1 MKYPPLLFLLL
12 FIFSG
17 CSSAQ
22 INLRPYDEIKNE
34 ILIQRN
40 LYQSKYNQADSAG
53 KTALVKKAGK
63 YIFKMITGEIYDAW
77 YGTPWDF
84 DGITT
89 IPGSGKIACG
99 YYVTTVLRD
108 AGFQIPRVKWA
119 QQASEN
125 IILNMTTDVKRFRN
139 RPVEEVINYINQK
152 GDGLYIVGLD
162 LHVGFIY
169 KSGNTIQFVHSNYYN
184 PDVGVMSQDLDCY
197 NPLSNSSYRVVG
209 KILGDEMMVNWIKG
223 IKYN

>member
-1 MKYPPLLFLLL
+1 MKYPPLLLLL
-12 FIFSG
+12 LVVSG
-17 CSSAQ
+17 CGSAQ
-22 INLRPYDEIKNE
+22 IQLRPYEELKAE
-34 ILIQRN
+34 ILQKQKS
-40 LYQSKYNQADSAG
+40 YQLKFEAADSAG
-53 KTALVKKAGK
+53 KKVLVQDARK
-63 YIFKMITGEIYDAW
+63 YVFEKITGEIYDAW

-84 DGITT
+84 DGTTT
-89 IPGSGKIACG
+89 IPGKGKIACG
-99 YYVTTVLRD
+99 YFVTTVLRD

-125 IILNMTTDVKRFRN
+125 IILNMTDDVKRFRN
-139 RPVEEVINYINQK
+139 RSVEEVINYINQK

-184 PDVGVMSQDLDCY
+184 PDIGVMSQDLDSY

-209 KILGDEMMVNWIKG
+209 KILDDEMMENWIQG
-223 IKYN
+223 IKYD